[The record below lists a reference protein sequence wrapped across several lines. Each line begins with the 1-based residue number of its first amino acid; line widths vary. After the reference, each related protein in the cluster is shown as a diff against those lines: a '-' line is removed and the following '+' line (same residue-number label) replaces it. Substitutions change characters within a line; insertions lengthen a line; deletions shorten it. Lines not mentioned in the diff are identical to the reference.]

1 MGVIYSYTHCDDSEN
16 APLERIKTGEVDP
29 KSEPS
34 IESEGCAKVH
44 SSNHPTP
51 HDQDLV
57 TTLSQRITS
66 LKNHT
71 TDLENKLEPIH
82 QKLKQLSHTFK
93 QNALADKHRGEVV
106 KEFMVECYTLQEDVS
121 ALKKAKNRAPAEAM
135 NNEQHLTNLENKFVN
150 KLRSLDQKVTNHQL
164 NQSWTHENWHHFT
177 SFERVP
183 PVPPPLQKTQFQN

>member
-34 IESEGCAKVH
+34 IESEGGAKVH
-44 SSNHPTP
+44 SSSHPTP

-82 QKLKQLSHTFK
+82 LKLKQ
-93 QNALADKHRGEVV
+93 NAVADKYFRELV
-106 KEFMVECYTLQEDVS
+106 KEFMAEFYTLQEDVS

-164 NQSWTHENWHHFT
+164 NQS
-177 SFERVP
+177 
-183 PVPPPLQKTQFQN
+183 

>member
-1 MGVIYSYTHCDDSEN
+1 M
-16 APLERIKTGEVDP
+16 
-29 KSEPS
+29 
-34 IESEGCAKVH
+34 
-44 SSNHPTP
+44 
-51 HDQDLV
+51 
-57 TTLSQRITS
+57 
-66 LKNHT
+66 
-71 TDLENKLEPIH
+71 
-82 QKLKQLSHTFK
+82 
-93 QNALADKHRGEVV
+93 ADKYLGELV